1 MRSIVALMRVQWLT
15 FVSYRLNVLF
25 SLAGLVAL
33 LIPVYLVSRSLQPLV
48 AASIAEEGA
57 VYFGFLVT
65 GIAVMQ
71 VVGVSMRSLP
81 AALSSGISTGTLEA
95 LFATPTPLPQLLA
108 GMMGHG
114 LLWSMLR
121 SSLLILGLLLF
132 GGSIVPAGIPAALV
146 AFGLL
151 LLAHIPLGILLGA
164 GVLVFRTTGPL
175 GPALLGAFSLL
186 GGVYYSTSVIPDSL
200 RPLASI
206 VPLTY
211 GLRAFRR
218 SLLAGE
224 SWPAIASDIAILA
237 GFALALMALSL
248 YVFAISLRHARRA
261 GTLAQY

>member
-1 MRSIVALMRVQWLT
+1 MRSVFALMRVQWLT

-25 SLAGLVAL
+25 SLGGLVAL
-33 LIPVYLVSRSLQPLV
+33 LVPVYLVSRSLQPVV
-48 AASIAEEGA
+48 AESIADEGA
-57 VYFGFLVT
+57 VYFGFLIT

-71 VVGVSMRSLP
+71 VIGVSMRSLP

-95 LFATPTPLPQLLA
+95 LFATPTPLPHLLA
-108 GMMGHG
+108 GMMGQG

-121 SSLLILGLLLF
+121 SLLLIVGLLLF
-132 GGSIVPAGIPAALV
+132 GGSIAPAGIPAALLTL
-146 AFGLL
+146 GLL

-164 GVLVFRTTGPL
+164 GILVFRTTGPL

-186 GGVYYSTSVIPDSL
+186 GGVYYSTSVIPESL
-200 RPLASI
+200 RPLASL

-224 SWPAIASDIAILA
+224 PWPAIVTDVAVLA
-237 GFALALMALSL
+237 GFAVALLTLSL
-248 YVFAISLRHARRA
+248 YVFSASLRHARRA